1 MSELFNPENRFWNFV
16 GKLADVSAM
25 SVIWLVTCIPV
36 FTIGA
41 STAAFYDFC
50 LKAVRDQEGGVI
62 RGYFSAWKRHF
73 RKATLLWMIQSAGL
87 LFFAADI
94 WFAAVFW
101 AVGSGKTAER
111 VALTGM
117 SAAGGQV
124 GLALTVFLLIMA
136 DLFLVITMYMY
147 GILAVFDHPVGK
159 ILRDAPAMAMKCVPV
174 TIVMM
179 LLPAAFFLLFYQ
191 LSGFFFFWI
200 GGVILAS
207 SYLMNF
213 VFVKISV

>member
-25 SVIWLVTCIPV
+25 SVIWLITSLPLITV
-36 FTIGA
+36 GA

-62 RGYFSAWKRHF
+62 RGYFCAWKRHF
-73 RKATLLWMIQSAGL
+73 RKATILWMVQLAGL
-87 LFFAADI
+87 LFFIADI
-94 WFAAVFW
+94 WFVAAFW
-101 AVGSGKTAER
+101 AAGSGSGADR
-111 VALTGM
+111 AALTGM

-124 GLALTVFLLIMA
+124 GLALTVFLAVMA

-147 GILAVFDHPVGK
+147 GILSVFDHPVGK
-159 ILRDAPAMAMKCVPV
+159 ILRDAPAMAMKCLPA
-174 TIVMM
+174 TAAMM
-179 LLPAAFFLLFYQ
+179 ILPAAFILLFYQ
-191 LSGFFFFWI
+191 LSGFFFFWV

-207 SYLMNF
+207 SYLMNY
-213 VFVKISV
+213 VFVKVSV

>member
-25 SVIWLVTCIPV
+25 SVIWLVTCIPI

-73 RKATLLWMIQSAGL
+73 RKATLLWMIQLAGL

-94 WFAAVFW
+94 WFAAGFW

>member
-25 SVIWLVTCIPV
+25 SVIWLATCIPI

-94 WFAAVFW
+94 WFAAAFW
-101 AVGSGKTAER
+101 AAGSGKTAER